1 MLPTPLGTPL
11 PEAVGASRYP
21 RGIPNWKT
29 IAVGDAVRIHSI
41 HSRPMLNE
49 KKGTVVQ
56 AADPVTG
63 RVGVLVEGEE
73 QPLSLK
79 RTNLA
84 LPGDTPV
91 REERVSVR
99 LPPDEDSIM
108 GAPLSRSEQALQHFR
123 ANHTPSIKLVFEDG
137 KWSAK
142 ASRGIPAGEVLYLQ
156 KLCEHSHAADES
168 ESVRVELAA
177 KGSVP
182 PALQNCVFT
191 HTAQGVALVMKRALY
206 EINVSEPRWA
216 DLLAHER
223 PLRLALNV
231 GEIAGVCSRDQ
242 IEEMLAPKFE
252 AAGFAKRYRAGWVS

>member
-1 MLPTPLGTPL
+1 M
-11 PEAVGASRYP
+11 
-21 RGIPNWKT
+21 
-29 IAVGDAVRIHSI
+29 
-41 HSRPMLNE
+41 
-49 KKGTVVQ
+49 
-56 AADPVTG
+56 
-63 RVGVLVEGEE
+63 
-73 QPLSLK
+73 
-79 RTNLA
+79 
-84 LPGDTPV
+84 
-91 REERVSVR
+91 
-99 LPPDEDSIM
+99 
-108 GAPLSRSEQALQHFR
+108 QHFR

-137 KWSAK
+137 KWSAS

-156 KLCEHSHAADES
+156 NLCDHSHADES

-242 IEEMLAPKFE
+242 IEEMLAPRFE
-252 AAGFAKRYRAGWVS
+252 AAGFAKR

>member
-1 MLPTPLGTPL
+1 MWVYAAAAAASTVRCRFCHPHMLPTPLGIPL
-11 PEAVGASRYP
+11 PEAVGANRYP

-29 IAVGDAVRIHSI
+29 LAVGNAVNIHSI
-41 HSRPMLNE
+41 HSRPSLNE

-91 REERVSVR
+91 REERLGVR

-123 ANHTPSIKLVFEDG
+123 ANHTPSTLNLLRARNRF
-137 KWSAK
+137 
-142 ASRGIPAGEVLYLQ
+142 
-156 KLCEHSHAADES
+156 
-168 ESVRVELAA
+168 SV
-177 KGSVP
+177 
-182 PALQNCVFT
+182 
-191 HTAQGVALVMKRALY
+191 
-206 EINVSEPRWA
+206 
-216 DLLAHER
+216 
-223 PLRLALNV
+223 
-231 GEIAGVCSRDQ
+231 
-242 IEEMLAPKFE
+242 
-252 AAGFAKRYRAGWVS
+252 

>member
-1 MLPTPLGTPL
+1 M
-11 PEAVGASRYP
+11 
-21 RGIPNWKT
+21 
-29 IAVGDAVRIHSI
+29 
-41 HSRPMLNE
+41 
-49 KKGTVVQ
+49 VQ

-142 ASRGIPAGEVLYLQ
+142 ASRGIPAGEVLIRTNFIIEGLP
-156 KLCEHSHAADES
+156 KGGHSGTHTRSVPHNDMVRCSRTLEGVWKWGAIDGEVGK
-168 ESVRVELAA
+168 ENTVGRVRV
-177 KGSVP
+177 GS
-182 PALQNCVFT
+182 
-191 HTAQGVALVMKRALY
+191 
-206 EINVSEPRWA
+206 
-216 DLLAHER
+216 ER
-223 PLRLALNV
+223 
-231 GEIAGVCSRDQ
+231 
-242 IEEMLAPKFE
+242 
-252 AAGFAKRYRAGWVS
+252 RAG